1 MQLFH
6 KSYLLH
12 LIISKQRLRNH
23 IFHIFFRTKDI
34 LAQSSSPTH
43 QQKYNCAWYIVVY
56 VYHGLAWHSESN
68 LKNSIQE
75 LKNCFK
81 ILFTAWFSRR
91 FNCKKWPLQNFQSLE
106 INKNG
111 EINVFGD
118 SYCTRIQL
126 IATI

>member
-1 MQLFH
+1 M
-6 KSYLLH
+6 
-12 LIISKQRLRNH
+12 
-23 IFHIFFRTKDI
+23 
-34 LAQSSSPTH
+34 AQSSSPTH

-56 VYHGLAWHSESN
+56 VYHGLAWHSEPN
-68 LKNSIQE
+68 LKNSIQK

-81 ILFTAWFSRR
+81 IQQPGSQADLTERSG
-91 FNCKKWPLQNFQSLE
+91 NCRKPFFQKIYSIE

-111 EINVFGD
+111 EINVFGA